1 MQVTETL
8 SEGLKRGFTVVV
20 PSNDIEGKRSAKLAE
35 LSKQIRLPGFRPGKV
50 PERIVRQ
57 RYGTAVMAEVLEDSV
72 NEATQQVLSDRGLRA
87 ATQPKVDVKAVGAGL
102 EAPQDLEFTVEVEL
116 LPEITPPDF
125 TSLSL
130 TRLKA
135 EPSAEEIDT
144 SLANLAQRQRSL
156 DPVDPPRP
164 AIKGAF
170 LTVDYTG
177 RIDGVPFPGG
187 AGTDVDIEVGGS
199 GFIPGFT
206 EQLEG
211 AQPGETRSVDV
222 TFPENYATADLA
234 GKAAQFEI
242 AVKALK
248 VATIPAIDDALAE
261 KIGFDTLDEL
271 RGALTRQMQREFDG
285 MSRMRIKR
293 DLLDRLS
300 KLTDFAVPPS
310 MADAE
315 FEQIWQ
321 RLEADRKAGQEDAE
335 DKGKDEDTLRAE
347 YRAIAER
354 RVRLGLL
361 LAEVGRSQGV
371 TVSAEEMT
379 QAMRAEAMKYP
390 QQAAQVMEFFRKTPE
405 AAERL
410 RGPIFEDKVVDYILD
425 QATVEERVVSADDLA
440 AEPAELPAADAAPA
454 ESAPAESAAAE
465 PAAGDAPA
473 A

>member
-20 PSNDIEGKRSAKLAE
+20 PSTNIEGKRSAKLAE

-57 RYGTAVMAEVLEDSV
+57 RYGTAVLAEVLEDSV

-87 ATQPKVDVKAVGAGL
+87 ATQPKVDVKAVEGGL
-102 EAPQDLEFTVEVEL
+102 DTPHDLEFTVEVEL

-125 TSLSL
+125 STISL

-135 EPSAEEIDT
+135 EPSAGEMDKA
-144 SLANLAQRQRSL
+144 LAGLAQRHRSL
-156 DPVDPPRP
+156 DPVEEPR
-164 AIKGAF
+164 AATKGDF
-170 LTVDYTG
+170 LTVDYIG
-177 RIDGVPFPGG
+177 RIEGTPFPGG

-206 EQLEG
+206 EQIEG
-211 AQPGETRSVDV
+211 VSPGETRTIDV
-222 TFPENYATADLA
+222 TFPEGYATSDLA
-234 GKAAQFEI
+234 GKPAQFEI
-242 AVKALK
+242 VVKTLK
-248 VATIPAIDDALAE
+248 TASVPAIDDALAE
-261 KIGFDTLDEL
+261 KIGFDSLDDL
-271 RGALTRQMQREFDG
+271 RSALTRQMQREYDG

-300 KLTDFAVPPS
+300 KLADFAVPPS

-321 RLEADRKAGQEDAE
+321 RVEADRKAGQEDAE
-335 DKGKDEDTLRAE
+335 DKDKDEATLKAE

-371 TVSAEEMT
+371 SVSAEEMT
-379 QAMRAEAMKYP
+379 QAMRAEAMRYA
-390 QQAAQVMEFFRKTPE
+390 QQAAEVMEFFRKTPE

-425 QATVEERVVSADDLA
+425 QAQVAERVVTAEELA
-440 AEPAELPAADAAPA
+440 AEPEEVADKAVESGGSDTPAA
-454 ESAPAESAAAE
+454 
-465 PAAGDAPA
+465 
-473 A
+473 

>member
-20 PSNDIEGKRSAKLAE
+20 PSTDIEGKHSAKLAE
-35 LSKQIRLPGFRPGKV
+35 LSKQVRLPGFRPGKV

-57 RYGTAVMAEVLEDSV
+57 RYGTAVLAEVVEDSV

-87 ATQPKVDVKAVGAGL
+87 ATQPKVDVKSADAALKAV
-102 EAPQDLEFTVEVEL
+102 QDLEFTVEVEL

-125 TSLSL
+125 STISL

-135 EPSAEEIDT
+135 EPSAEEIDKT
-144 SLANLAQRQRSL
+144 LANLAQRQRSL
-156 DPVDPPRP
+156 DPVEEPRP
-164 AIKGAF
+164 AAKGDF

-177 RIDGVPFPGG
+177 RIDGTPFPGG

-211 AQPGETRSVDV
+211 MQPGEARTIDV
-222 TFPENYATADLA
+222 SFPEGYATSNLA

-242 AVKALK
+242 VAKALK
-248 VATIPAIDDALAE
+248 TASVPAIDDGLAE
-261 KIGFDTLDEL
+261 KLGFDTVDDL
-271 RGALTRQMQREFDG
+271 RGALTRQMQREFDQLT
-285 MSRMRIKR
+285 RMRIKR

-300 KLTDFAVPPS
+300 KLADFAVPPS

-315 FEQIWQ
+315 FGEIWQ
-321 RLEADRKAGQEDAE
+321 RVEADRKTGQEDAE
-335 DKGKDEDTLRAE
+335 DKGKDEETLRSE

-371 TVSAEEMT
+371 TVTAEEMT
-379 QAMRAEAMKYP
+379 QAMRAEAMRYP
-390 QQAAQVMEFFRKTPE
+390 QQAVEVMEFFRKTPQ

-425 QATVEERVVSADDLA
+425 QATIEERVVTSDELA
-440 AEPAELPAADAAPA
+440 ADPDEPAPSAPDAAA
-454 ESAPAESAAAE
+454 SEAPA
-465 PAAGDAPA
+465 G
-473 A
+473 

>member
-20 PSNDIEGKRSAKLAE
+20 PSTNIEDKRSAKLAE
-35 LSKQIRLPGFRPGKV
+35 LSRQIRLPGFRPGKV

-57 RYGTAVMAEVLEDSV
+57 RYGTAVLAEVLQDSV

-87 ATQPKVDVKAVGAGL
+87 ATQPKVDVKPADGAL
-102 EAPQDLEFTVEVEL
+102 DTPHDLEFTVEVEL
-116 LPEITPPDF
+116 LPEIVPPDF
-125 TSLSL
+125 ATLSL

-135 EPSAEEIDT
+135 EPSTEEIDKA
-144 SLANLAQRQRSL
+144 LAGLAQRHRSL
-156 DPVDPPRP
+156 DPVEDPRP
-164 AIKGAF
+164 AAKGEF

-177 RIDGVPFPGG
+177 RLEGTPFPGG
-187 AGTDVDIEVGGS
+187 AGTDVDVEVGGG

-211 AQPGETRSVDV
+211 MTPGETRSIDV
-222 TFPENYATADLA
+222 AFPDDYATKDLA
-234 GKAAQFEI
+234 GKPAQFEI
-242 AVKALK
+242 AAKTLK
-248 VATIPAIDDALAE
+248 TATVPELDDALAE
-261 KIGFDTLDEL
+261 KVGFDSLDEL
-271 RGALTRQMQREFDG
+271 RGALTRQMQREYDS

-300 KLTDFAVPPS
+300 KLADFAVPPS
-310 MADAE
+310 MAEAE
-315 FEQIWQ
+315 FAQIWQ
-321 RLEADRKAGQEDAE
+321 RVEADRKAGQEDAE
-335 DKGKDEDTLRAE
+335 DKGKDEATLRAE
-347 YRAIAER
+347 YHAIAER

-379 QAMRAEAMKYP
+379 QAMRAEAMRYAS
-390 QQAAQVMEFFRKTPE
+390 QATQVMEFFRKNPE

-425 QATVEERVVSADDLA
+425 QSQVEERVVSAEELA
-440 AEPAELPAADAAPA
+440 AEPDEPTGGEPAAAAADAS
-454 ESAPAESAAAE
+454 E
-465 PAAGDAPA
+465 APA